1 MPSFTTYTLQVNGN
15 DVHVTLKRMKSIR
28 LQVKSTGEVTL
39 SAPLGTSKARISEFV
54 RSKADWIRTQQ
65 AKQVDSPAARAER
78 ASREEIEQWRT
89 VVKACVPPL
98 VAEWERILGVRV
110 QKIDYRNM
118 KSRWGSCQPETG
130 RVCINIRLAL
140 FPPECLEYVVVH
152 ELCHMLE
159 PNHGAGFKTL
169 MARLEAARAHLES
182 AVSNLSGMRECRS
195 FSRAKIIQLYAVPK
209 GRRTSK

>member
-1 MPSFTTYTLQVNGN
+1 
-15 DVHVTLKRMKSIR
+15 MKSIR

-54 RSKADWIRTQQ
+54 RSKADWIRIQQ

-89 VVKACVPPL
+89 VVEACVPPL

-110 QKIDYRNM
+110 QKLDYRNM

-130 RVCINIRLAL
+130 RVCIN
-140 FPPECLEYVVVH
+140 LEYVVVH

-159 PNHGAGFKTL
+159 PNHGAGFKAL
-169 MARLEAARAHLES
+169 MTK
-182 AVSNLSGMRECRS
+182 VMPDWKQRERILN
-195 FSRAKIIQLYAVPK
+195 SR
-209 GRRTSK
+209 

>member
-1 MPSFTTYTLQVNGN
+1 MPSSTTYTLQVNGSS
-15 DVHVTLKRMKSIR
+15 VHVTLKRMKSIR
-28 LQVKSTGEVTL
+28 LHVKPTGEVTL
-39 SAPLGTSKARISEFV
+39 SAPLGTSKACLGEFV
-54 RSKADWIRTQQ
+54 RSKADWIRAQQ
-65 AKQVDSPAARAER
+65 AKQIDSPAARAER

-89 VVKACVPPL
+89 VVKACVPLL

-110 QKIDYRNM
+110 QKLDYRNM

-159 PNHGAGFKTL
+159 PNHGAGFKAL
-169 MARLEAARAHLES
+169 MTK
-182 AVSNLSGMRECRS
+182 VMPDWKQRERILNP
-195 FSRAKIIQLYAVPK
+195 R
-209 GRRTSK
+209 

>member
-1 MPSFTTYTLQVNGN
+1 MPLSTTYTLQINGSN
-15 DVHVTLKRMKSIR
+15 VHVTLKRMKSIR

-110 QKIDYRNM
+110 QKLDYRNM
-118 KSRWGSCQPETG
+118 KSRGGEAVSRKRGGCVSTFALRSSLRNALSMWWFTSCAICWSQ
-130 RVCINIRLAL
+130 IMALAL
-140 FPPECLEYVVVH
+140 RP
-152 ELCHMLE
+152 
-159 PNHGAGFKTL
+159 
-169 MARLEAARAHLES
+169 S
-182 AVSNLSGMRECRS
+182 
-195 FSRAKIIQLYAVPK
+195 
-209 GRRTSK
+209 

>member
-1 MPSFTTYTLQVNGN
+1 MASFTTYTLQVNGS
-15 DVHVTLKRMKSIR
+15 DVHVTLKR
-28 LQVKSTGEVTL
+28 
-39 SAPLGTSKARISEFV
+39 KARISEFV

-110 QKIDYRNM
+110 QKLDYRNM

-140 FPPECLEYVVVH
+140 FPLECLEYVVVH

-169 MARLEAARAHLES
+169 MTKVIGSS
-182 AVSNLSGMRECRS
+182 ASAS
-195 FSRAKIIQLYAVPK
+195 
-209 GRRTSK
+209 

>member
-1 MPSFTTYTLQVNGN
+1 MPSSTTYTLQVNGSS
-15 DVHVTLKRMKSIR
+15 VHVTLKRMKSIR
-28 LQVKSTGEVTL
+28 LQVKPTGEVTL
-39 SAPLGTSKARISEFV
+39 SPYWTPTANCLGEFV
-54 RSKADWIRTQQ
+54 RSKADWIRAQQ
-65 AKQVDSPAARAER
+65 AKQIDSPAARAER

-98 VAEWERILGVRV
+98 VVEWERILGVRV
-110 QKIDYRNM
+110 QKLDYRNM

-159 PNHGAGFKTL
+159 PNHGAGFKAL
-169 MARLEAARAHLES
+169 MTK
-182 AVSNLSGMRECRS
+182 VMPDWKQREGILNPR
-195 FSRAKIIQLYAVPK
+195 
-209 GRRTSK
+209 